1 MREDALIPFAV
12 VVGVVAIEAGIMLSI
27 IALVANEHFYGYL
40 AIAVGVNFMWLIG
53 AVNWMSVAALWNP
66 FTPEG
71 PALGYPSIS
80 AINNAIGGRQLFA
93 GLKKTPTKKNDPESF
108 LRSPGPFYRS
118 PLEPVEE
125 NKRSIDLT
133 LKNAETSDT
142 PDLGFKASHGGL
154 SPSSSLGVR
163 TTPVMIKGSPKPVE
177 VYVDMGDDSADM
189 NEEEQMNPMVLAALG
204 EEQMLRSSANW
215 RDDSMDMDRTMSGDI
230 EVGENLDDLEAARE
244 ALDAVAALNVTEEYD
259 GDSPNLMSPAPA
271 VFDKENF
278 NDTPEM
284 LDREEVSPILASASP
299 MRVRNSSG
307 YSPR

>member
-1 MREDALIPFAV
+1 MREDALIPFAI
-12 VVGVVAIEAGIMLSI
+12 VVGIVAIEAGIMLSI

-40 AIAVGVNFMWLIG
+40 AIAVGVNLMWLIG
-53 AVNWMSVAALWNP
+53 AVNWMSIAAVWD
-66 FTPEG
+66 
-71 PALGYPSIS
+71 PSIS

-93 GLKKTPTKKNDPESF
+93 GLKKTPTKKTDPESF

-125 NKRSIDLT
+125 NKRSIDLA

-142 PDLGFKASHGGL
+142 PDLGFKASHDGL

-189 NEEEQMNPMVLAALG
+189 NEEEQMNPMVLAAVG

-244 ALDAVAALNVTEEYD
+244 ALDAAEQVVWRCRWICC
-259 GDSPNLMSPAPA
+259 GFKRSC
-271 VFDKENF
+271 
-278 NDTPEM
+278 
-284 LDREEVSPILASASP
+284 
-299 MRVRNSSG
+299 
-307 YSPR
+307 

>member
-1 MREDALIPFAV
+1 M
-12 VVGVVAIEAGIMLSI
+12 
-27 IALVANEHFYGYL
+27 
-40 AIAVGVNFMWLIG
+40 
-53 AVNWMSVAALWNP
+53 
-66 FTPEG
+66 
-71 PALGYPSIS
+71 
-80 AINNAIGGRQLFA
+80 
-93 GLKKTPTKKNDPESF
+93 
-108 LRSPGPFYRS
+108 
-118 PLEPVEE
+118 
-125 NKRSIDLT
+125 
-133 LKNAETSDT
+133 
-142 PDLGFKASHGGL
+142 
-154 SPSSSLGVR
+154 
-163 TTPVMIKGSPKPVE
+163 MIKGSPKPVE

-189 NEEEQMNPMVLAALG
+189 NEEEQMNPMVLAAVG

-299 MRVRNSSG
+299 MSVRNSSG